1 MIKPLVFLFWM
12 ICVLSVKAQVDT
24 VPDKSKIADSKK
36 ADSHS
41 NTVLKKDTNTFT
53 IINVVQPAS
62 KSSKN
67 TKPLVKT
74 SDEQS
79 NDDVKTSIVK
89 AKQNSQHW
97 FDALYVNLICA
108 GINKFVKND

>member
-1 MIKPLVFLFWM
+1 MLKPLVFLFWM
-12 ICVLSVKAQVDT
+12 ICVLTVNAQVDT
-24 VPDKSKIADSKK
+24 VHNKLTEAKNPNNQN
-36 ADSHS
+36 

-53 IINVVQPAS
+53 IINVVQTGS

-74 SDEQS
+74 SDEKS
-79 NDDVKTSIVK
+79 DGDVKTSIVK

-97 FDALYVNLICA
+97 FDALYVNMICA
-108 GINKFVKND
+108 GINKFVKKD